1 MNKSGKLKKSKP
13 MYLLSSKIFCGEC
26 GCKLYGSIRYR
37 SSAEPFHV
45 YVCPTRKNQCS
56 NLKEIDK
63 ISLEHYA
70 VSLVRKYCNI
80 NDDFINA
87 PYDTPPFRCELQ
99 KYIHSIV
106 VNEKTVFFKLYV
118 GEKVKTFRHGRKDFK
133 TPTQRYFKSK

>member
-1 MNKSGKLKKSKP
+1 MNKKGKPKNSKP
-13 MYLLSSKIFCGEC
+13 IYLLSGKIFCGEC
-26 GCKLYGSIRYR
+26 SCKLYGRIRHR

-45 YVCPTRKNQCS
+45 YVCRTRKDQCS

-63 ISLEHYA
+63 VSLEHYV
-70 VSLVRKYCNI
+70 VSLIQKHCNV

-87 PYDTPPFRCELQ
+87 PHDAPPFRYELQ

-106 VNEKTVFFKLYV
+106 VNKKTVFFKLYV
-118 GEKVKTFRHGRKDFK
+118 EGKIKTFRHGRKDFK